1 MLYSLEC
8 IDLLDTSKEILKGV
22 MSAGFLNAAETKVAN
37 QAVESVT
44 RLLSRPA
51 PAEPEASL
59 TPLKTPFHWEKLIA
73 NLKAAGFSPKLPNLP
88 NQPAPS
94 MIGSIGSQV
103 PSAGTS
109 FQDKQTSSPIQHES
123 QSIPRLNADELTM
136 LIVHFKTLTVTQKI
150 DLINCLRR
158 IEEKHQHK
166 YPKNLNDHPSRP
178 SSPFSK
184 KFHHSDIVSN
194 PAAPTPRYPALL
206 EMTGLSEEDLKSYG
220 VHLDEIDV
228 PNSNQRTEPPPL
240 IPVREFEPVPEK
252 PFRTVLIDP
261 RLNSASYRTHCQVPH
276 QQQKSPFPS
285 DANQQLRHSN
295 STAQQNTRASRQN
308 FGDAS
313 QWPSSSAQQLQPTNS
328 REEILVEQHENSP
341 DIVLIEE
348 KEVSIER
355 EKESF
360 CNELLDPRRNKNLHQ
375 NMPERS
381 PPSDLLDIPVRIPT
395 SPVKLQSIGSSQEQL
410 DVRMQQLANIFKPA
424 SSEFILGRQK

>member
-1 MLYSLEC
+1 
-8 IDLLDTSKEILKGV
+8 

-109 FQDKQTSSPIQHES
+109 FQERSTSSPIEHES
-123 QSIPRLNADELTM
+123 QSIPRLNADELKM
-136 LIVHFKTLTVTQKI
+136 LIVHFKTLTATQKI

-194 PAAPTPRYPALL
+194 PAAPTPRYPVLL
-206 EMTGLSEEDLKSYG
+206 EMTGLSEEDLKSFG

-228 PNSNQRTEPPPL
+228 PHSNQRFEPPPL
-240 IPVREFEPVPEK
+240 M
-252 PFRTVLIDP
+252 L
-261 RLNSASYRTHCQVPH
+261 LNSASYDTQYQVPH
-276 QQQKSPFPS
+276 QQVKSPFS
-285 DANQQLRHSN
+285 SESNYANQQKRQSMHA
-295 STAQQNTRASRQN
+295 TQQNSRALHQN

-313 QWPSSSAQQLQPTNS
+313 QWSSSSAQHESTAS
-328 REEILVEQHENSP
+328 KEESLGEEHDDHS
-341 DIVLIEE
+341 DFVLIVE
-348 KEVSIER
+348 
-355 EKESF
+355 ESF
-360 CNELLDPRRNKNLHQ
+360 YNELLDPRRNRTLHQ
-375 NMPERS
+375 NRAERS
-381 PPSDLLDIPVRIPT
+381 PFDQPRKYIVD
-395 SPVKLQSIGSSQEQL
+395 
-410 DVRMQQLANIFKPA
+410 
-424 SSEFILGRQK
+424 

>member
-1 MLYSLEC
+1 
-8 IDLLDTSKEILKGV
+8 
-22 MSAGFLNAAETKVAN
+22 MSAGFLNAAETKFAN

-109 FQDKQTSSPIQHES
+109 FQERSTSSPIEHES
-123 QSIPRLNADELTM
+123 QSIPRLNADELKM
-136 LIVHFKTLTVTQKI
+136 LIVHFKTLTATQKI

-206 EMTGLSEEDLKSYG
+206 EMTGLSEEDLKSFG

-228 PNSNQRTEPPPL
+228 PHSNQRTEPPPL
-240 IPVREFEPVPEK
+240 IPIGEFESVPEK
-252 PFRTVLIDP
+252 PFRVVRIDP
-261 RLNSASYRTHCQVPH
+261 RLNSARYRTQNQVPH
-276 QQQKSPFPS
+276 QQEKSPFS
-285 DANQQLRHSN
+285 SESNYANQQMRHIN
-295 STAQQNTRASRQN
+295 STSMHAAQQNSRASHQN

-313 QWPSSSAQQLQPTNS
+313 QWPYSSAQHESTAS
-328 REEILVEQHENSP
+328 REESLGEEHEDHSDFILIVE
-341 DIVLIEE
+341 
-348 KEVSIER
+348 
-355 EKESF
+355 ESF
-360 CNELLDPRRNKNLHQ
+360 YNELLDPRRNRTLHQ
-375 NMPERS
+375 NRAERS
-381 PPSDLLDIPVRIPT
+381 PPFDQPRTYIAD
-395 SPVKLQSIGSSQEQL
+395 
-410 DVRMQQLANIFKPA
+410 
-424 SSEFILGRQK
+424 

>member
-1 MLYSLEC
+1 MSYSLEC

-22 MSAGFLNAAETKVAN
+22 ISAGFLNAAETKFAN
-37 QAVESVT
+37 QAVESVA
-44 RLLSRPA
+44 RLLSRTA
-51 PAEPEASL
+51 PAVPEASS
-59 TPLKTPFHWEKLIA
+59 TPSNTPFHWGTFIA

-109 FQDKQTSSPIQHES
+109 FQERSTSSTIEHES
-123 QSIPRLNADELTM
+123 QSIPRLNADELKM
-136 LIVHFKTLTVTQKI
+136 LIVHFKTLTVSQKM
-150 DLINCLRR
+150 DLINCLHR
-158 IEEKHQHK
+158 IEEEHQQN
-166 YPKNLNDHPSRP
+166 YLKNENGHLSP
-178 SSPFSK
+178 SSPSSK
-184 KFHHSDIVSN
+184 KFHHSDVVSN
-194 PAAPTPRYPALL
+194 PASPTPRYPALL

-285 DANQQLRHSN
+285 DANQQLRHFN
-295 STAQQNTRASRQN
+295 STAQQNTKASRQN

-341 DIVLIEE
+341 DIVLIDE

-355 EKESF
+355 EKESY
-360 CNELLDPRRNKNLHQ
+360 CNKLLDPRRNKNLHQ

-381 PPSDLLDIPVRIPT
+381 PPFDLLDIPVRIPI